1 MKKKEKGEVEGE
13 GEIDIFIH
21 ELVPKHRILSEEEKE
36 EILKKYNANLTDLP
50 RILVS
55 DPVVR
60 RLGAKPGD
68 VIEITR
74 KSFTAGESKYYRV
87 VVIE

>member
-1 MKKKEKGEVEGE
+1 MRRKSKKEEVEE
-13 GEIDIFIH
+13 GIDIFIH
-21 ELVPKHRILSEEEKE
+21 EMVPKHRVLSEEEKE
-36 EILKKYNANLTDLP
+36 EVLKRYNAKLMDLP

-68 VIEITR
+68 VIEIIR
-74 KSFTAGESKYYRV
+74 KSPTAGESKYYRV

>member
-1 MKKKEKGEVEGE
+1 MRRKSKKEEVEE
-13 GEIDIFIH
+13 GIDIFIH
-21 ELVPKHRILSEEEKE
+21 ELVPKHRVLSEEEKE
-36 EILKKYNANLTDLP
+36 EVLKRYNAKLMDLP

-60 RLGAKPGD
+60 KLGAKPGD
-68 VIEITR
+68 VIEIIR
-74 KSFTAGESKYYRV
+74 KSPTAGESKYYRV

>member
-1 MKKKEKGEVEGE
+1 MRRKSKKEEVEE
-13 GEIDIFIH
+13 GIDIFIH
-21 ELVPKHRILSEEEKE
+21 ELVPKHRVLSEEEKE
-36 EILKKYNANLTDLP
+36 EVLKRYNAKLMDLP

-74 KSFTAGESKYYRV
+74 KSPTAGESKYYRV

>member
-1 MKKKEKGEVEGE
+1 MRRKSKKEEVEE
-13 GEIDIFIH
+13 GIDIFIH
-21 ELVPKHRILSEEEKE
+21 ELVPKHRVLSEEEKE
-36 EILKKYNANLTDLP
+36 EVLKRYNAKLMDLP

-68 VIEITR
+68 VIEIIR
-74 KSFTAGESKYYRV
+74 KSPTAGESKYYRV